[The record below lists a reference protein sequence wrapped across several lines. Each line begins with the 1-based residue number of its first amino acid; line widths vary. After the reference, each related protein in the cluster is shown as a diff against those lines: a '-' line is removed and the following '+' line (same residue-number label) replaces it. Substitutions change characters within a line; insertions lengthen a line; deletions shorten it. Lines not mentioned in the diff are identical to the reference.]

1 MNVQKIAKLEN
12 ANAIATESV
21 NKLKE
26 MIEVGD
32 KRATELTT
40 ANQAFNNKVSKIN
53 QEVNNL
59 TVCEK

>member
-32 KRATELTT
+32 KRVTELKT
-40 ANQAFNNKVSKIN
+40 ANQALDNKVSKIN